1 MMFISDVRDSKDGQ
15 SGLFHFVTM
24 RCGTNTISLFRFVLL
39 CCAGLL
45 CWKCTYY
52 FFGYSNDYEFQPS
65 NQCHLP
71 SWNQKHT
78 NFVTRSVLNNFS
90 RWLWMKLELSKE
102 NNQNYT
108 SISILGAYVYPDQIS
123 ISLTSQYTVQQ
134 NLFCRYYDCKQTEIP
149 GSSYRSVVFPESVL
163 HCPRR
168 IGAEFVS
175 VSRSLDEEEEISE
188 PVRLTFRSFEK
199 PPHDLTV
206 CVGPMYGNESKWLQI
221 VDFVEH
227 MKLEG
232 ATFVYFYVGVISDYD
247 RKILTDYVRTGDVE
261 VIDLHDKYERPYYAW
276 HLITIQDCHLRAKYH
291 SKWVSFLDLDE
302 RISGTK
308 NQSLIQLLNVQEP
321 NVGEI
326 QLPVL
331 NIIKYGDV
339 AKEFENVVKLKEEMI
354 FRKWTDS
361 IDPTWNASKAIVKPE
376 KIGIMFIHN
385 AIAKLPGV
393 KTIQV
398 NESQAVVRHLRST
411 KHRVDNN
418 DWHLVPQVD
427 GTLRKIMKRPLE
439 SEFAEKMTN
448 AIVQRVLNVYDRVP
462 VKCDRIARY
471 LWESRR
477 FLDPCE
483 SMSSVF

>member
-1 MMFISDVRDSKDGQ
+1 MDEI
-15 SGLFHFVTM
+15 
-24 RCGTNTISLFRFVLL
+24 GT
-39 CCAGLL
+39 
-45 CWKCTYY
+45 
-52 FFGYSNDYEFQPS
+52 
-65 NQCHLP
+65 
-71 SWNQKHT
+71 
-78 NFVTRSVLNNFS
+78 
-90 RWLWMKLELSKE
+90 
-102 NNQNYT
+102 
-108 SISILGAYVYPDQIS
+108 
-123 ISLTSQYTVQQ
+123 
-134 NLFCRYYDCKQTEIP
+134 
-149 GSSYRSVVFPESVL
+149 
-163 HCPRR
+163 
-168 IGAEFVS
+168 
-175 VSRSLDEEEEISE
+175 
-188 PVRLTFRSFEK
+188 FERK

-376 KIGIMFIHN
+376 K
-385 AIAKLPGV
+385 V
-393 KTIQV
+393 
-398 NESQAVVRHLRST
+398 S
-411 KHRVDNN
+411 
-418 DWHLVPQVD
+418 LV
-427 GTLRKIMKRPLE
+427 
-439 SEFAEKMTN
+439 
-448 AIVQRVLNVYDRVP
+448 
-462 VKCDRIARY
+462 
-471 LWESRR
+471 
-477 FLDPCE
+477 
-483 SMSSVF
+483 